1 MLCIILSRVILVA
14 SCLTCDEQVQQEH
27 AMLMKADQAAAKRSR
42 KERNKTGADG
52 DDVAG
57 SSAQKRLSRLPSKR
71 RRILKAKRKNS
82 KNEGKGMADEDH
94 SVSPASKS
102 SKKDELAEENAK
114 PKKSSR
120 ASPASA
126 SKTKKPAEETE
137 EKTNDH
143 ASPASAS
150 KSKRKA
156 EEKRND
162 HASPASSSKSKRKA
176 EEKANDHASPASAS
190 KSKRKAEEKANDHAS
205 PASASKSKRKAE
217 DTSVSPA
224 AKSRRSRANATAE
237 EDTVPASAKS
247 KTTKAKPKRK
257 AEPAMEEDPVPA
269 ESEKPKAK
277 PKAKAKAGSLRP
289 AIANVADFEP
299 DEYMME
305 RFLAYGRQCYS
316 QESGFDAETRKRL
329 RACLASFER
338 TTLVVYWTRPAV
350 ALKFRQHARNKD
362 FFYIASPAQRRSPIE
377 STCLYPCKWGSRWFL
392 ACI

>member
-71 RRILKAKRKNS
+71 RRILKAKRKNTKAS

-114 PKKSSR
+114 PKNSSR

-137 EKTNDH
+137 EKT
-143 ASPASAS
+143 
-150 KSKRKA
+150 
-156 EEKRND
+156 
-162 HASPASSSKSKRKA
+162 
-176 EEKANDHASPASAS
+176 
-190 KSKRKAEEKANDHAS
+190 NDHAS

-247 KTTKAKPKRK
+247 KTAKAKPKRK

-316 QESGFDAETRKRL
+316 QESGFDAEARKRL
-329 RACLASFER
+329 RACLASFEH

>member
-71 RRILKAKRKNS
+71 RRILKAKRKNTKAS

-143 ASPASAS
+143 VSPASAS

-162 HASPASSSKSKRKA
+162 HASPASS
-176 EEKANDHASPASAS
+176 S

-329 RACLASFER
+329 RACLASFEH